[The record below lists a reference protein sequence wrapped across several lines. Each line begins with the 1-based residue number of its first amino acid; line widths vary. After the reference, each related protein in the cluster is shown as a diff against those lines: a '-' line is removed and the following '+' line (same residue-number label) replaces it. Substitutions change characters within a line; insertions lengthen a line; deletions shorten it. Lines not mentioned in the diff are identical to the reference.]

1 MLGWRVWKNEER
13 KSRSNKRN
21 APKIKS
27 GGLEEDGKSTKG
39 DVGIGGKAKKK
50 AWEEFVK
57 SIIHWSNVRELWW
70 KVYLNKGM
78 DTSTQNTI
86 TDLEMITKQEEKFVQ
101 IREAEKEKKRERN
114 EYERQFRTWQLD
126 IVLKN
131 MKNKATP
138 GRTE

>member
-1 MLGWRVWKNEER
+1 M
-13 KSRSNKRN
+13 
-21 APKIKS
+21 
-27 GGLEEDGKSTKG
+27 
-39 DVGIGGKAKKK
+39 
-50 AWEEFVK
+50 
-57 SIIHWSNVRELWW
+57 RELWW